1 MPPHVF
7 PSEYLFSGCFGELLT
22 ADDSFSFFVGHG
34 GIGSWVGPA
43 YVLASSKLSFQKTVF
58 SGLRDSFSP
67 ADLKP

>member
-7 PSEYLFSGCFGELLT
+7 PNEYLFSGCFGELLPLT
-22 ADDSFSFFVGHG
+22 TRLAFLLAMG